1 MMRMLSAICICLF
14 FAMVTNIVLA
24 APDFDATM
32 KRISYDDYL
41 ELRDD
46 EDFIVL
52 DAYEIEP
59 FLHVGPKSSHASITQ
74 ERLNEIIS
82 SMIPTQDTKIILYC
96 WQNFM
101 PTRTMPARSIVGAT
115 LAQMGYKNVYL
126 MDDLWHEKG
135 EDFAKTAFEN
145 EIAPYKVPL
154 SQPAMD
160 ALGQLK
166 VENDK
171 NAVKAGDIE

>member
-1 MMRMLSAICICLF
+1 
-14 FAMVTNIVLA
+14 
-24 APDFDATM
+24 M
-32 KRISYDDYL
+32 KSISYDDYL

-46 EDFIVL
+46 EDLVVL

-59 FLHVGPKSSHASITQ
+59 FLHVGPKSSRASITQ
-74 ERLNEIIS
+74 EILNEIIS
-82 SMIPTQDTKIILYC
+82 GIIPTQDTKIILYC

-101 PTRTMPARSIVGAT
+101 PTRTMPARSIVGVT
-115 LAQMGYKNVYL
+115 LAHMGYKNVYL

-154 SQPAMD
+154 SQSAMD
-160 ALGQLK
+160 ALEQLK
-166 VENDK
+166 MKNDK